1 MISIWGESVHMSV
14 TVHCGN
20 EKKILNQSATMKLL
34 HAVVNLVNAGLVDVH
49 CHSIDNIFPDI
60 SQQHAT

>member
-1 MISIWGESVHMSV
+1 MDS
-14 TVHCGN
+14 TVMEKPGADILRGN
-20 EKKILNQSATMKLL
+20 EKTISNQSVTMNLL
-34 HAVVNLVNAGLVDVH
+34 QAVVNLVNAGLVDVH